1 MRGLLGTRRLEAGDG
16 LWLRPCRQVHMIG
29 MRYAIDVV
37 FLDDD
42 HRVVHVI
49 ESLAPGRFS
58 PRVPEATS
66 VLELPTG
73 MVASTGLAPGARV
86 SIDSEPGPRR
96 LGIGPAVCNG
106 ALALLFLLFALIHW
120 SYARR
125 TGQWATTVP
134 IVVQELVLVGLFFTR
149 RRTTVS
155 SERPLDWVLGIVGTF
170 APLFL
175 RPVGAGVLGPV
186 GPTLQIIGTFLAVAA
201 VAGLGR
207 SIGVV
212 AANRGVRTEGLYRFV
227 RHPMYASHLIAY
239 AGYGIAHPSGRNV
252 AITLL
257 VAIVLHARAVVEE
270 RLLSGDPAYRAYLG
284 RARWRFVPLV
294 Y

>member
-1 MRGLLGTRRLEAGDG
+1 MKGLLGTRRLEPGDG
-16 LWLRPCRQVHMIG
+16 LWLRPCRQVHMMG

-49 ESLAPGRFS
+49 ESLAPGRIS
-58 PRVPEATS
+58 PRVPGATS

-73 MVASTGLAPGARV
+73 TVAGTGLASGAQV

-96 LGIGPAVCNG
+96 LGIGSALCNG
-106 ALALLFLLFALIHW
+106 ALALLFLFFALIHW
-120 SYARR
+120 DYARR
-125 TGQWATTVP
+125 TGHWATTVP
-134 IVVQELVLVGLFFTR
+134 IVVQELVLVGLFLTR
-149 RRTTVS
+149 RRSTVS
-155 SERPLDWVLGIVGTF
+155 SERPLDWILGIVGTF

-175 RPVGAGVLGPV
+175 RPADSGALGPV
-186 GPTLQIIGTFLAVAA
+186 GPALQIIGTLLAVAA

-212 AANRGVRTEGLYRFV
+212 AANRGVRTEGLYRLV

-239 AGYGIAHPSGRNV
+239 AGYVIAHPSGRNV

-257 VAIVLHARAVVEE
+257 VAVVLHARAVVEE
-270 RLLSGDPAYRAYLG
+270 RLLSGDPAYQAYLG